1 MWSNS
6 SSCQKLW
13 RGGWRGRC
21 CPNTYNQPEVFFKCK
36 AHERIHTQ
44 MGHLLIS
51 QQQKGLIGGEGEEK
65 RNKSEKEKK
74 KFLQMDQLRQVV
86 KNRGGEGGEVVVA

>member
-1 MWSNS
+1 
-6 SSCQKLW
+6 
-13 RGGWRGRC
+13 
-21 CPNTYNQPEVFFKCK
+21 
-36 AHERIHTQ
+36 